1 VARERREQAVT
12 RPDGVLLDTSA
23 WIAFFSP
30 TGHSLL
36 KSEVRGALQEERV
49 HTCPVVTCELLI
61 GVRDRKA
68 FAKLADLL
76 AALPA
81 APIDRETWGRAAD
94 LGFSLRRKGHSI
106 PLPDLLIVE
115 ACRDASLTLWH
126 LDLHLEIAA
135 RHTRIQARSFLKSA

>member
-1 VARERREQAVT
+1 VSRL
-12 RPDGVLLDTSA
+12 DGVLLDTSA
-23 WIAFFSP
+23 WIAFFAP

-49 HTCPVVTCELLI
+49 YTCPVVTCELLV
-61 GVRDRKA
+61 GARDRKA

-94 LGFSLRRKGHSI
+94 LGFSLRRKGHSV
-106 PLPDLLIVE
+106 PLPDLLIAE
-115 ACRDASLTLWH
+115 ACRDASVALWH
-126 LDLHLEIAA
+126 LDEHFETIA
-135 RHTRIQARSFLKSA
+135 RHTRIQTRSFSQSA